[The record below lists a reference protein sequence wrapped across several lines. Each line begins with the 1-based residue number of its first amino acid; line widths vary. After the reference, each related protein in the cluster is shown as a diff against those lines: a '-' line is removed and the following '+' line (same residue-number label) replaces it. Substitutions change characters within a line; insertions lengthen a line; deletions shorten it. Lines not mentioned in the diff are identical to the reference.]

1 MNCLT
6 YDNNEHRL
14 VGNKKNAQSIKKV
27 VRQDTMVK
35 VGTLT

>member
-1 MNCLT
+1 MNYLT

-27 VRQDTMVK
+27 AKRNTILK

>member
-14 VGNKKNAQSIKKV
+14 VGNKKNVQSIKKV
-27 VRQDTMVK
+27 AKRNTMLK
-35 VGTLT
+35 VITLT